1 MNLIKVFRNP
11 KLALILGVFF
21 MFISCNQD
29 EIITNDSLEF
39 ETKSLKSKVKEDN
52 DFSLLI
58 SKNIAFSKAFM
69 KKLHDKALLNKK
81 NFLFKNLN
89 EKQIL
94 KELGMDKMFENHL
107 NEINQFIL
115 AIKNRHPNIN
125 ILKADDLSPIYEEI
139 KKGLNTTNNI
149 KHYILWINNKK
160 NPDKLDKLFIKNE
173 INKYFDINIDTKTT
187 QNIKKRENIITYWIN
202 TSQNSSI
209 KDILHTHI
217 FTKIIE

>member
-149 KHYILWINNKK
+149 KLLSRVDECDDQFESDFHTIHANY
-160 NPDKLDKLFIKNE
+160 DKAITWCTVLSLLTLGVGSPCYYYAVGSAITDMVVAI
-173 INKYFDINIDTKTT
+173 
-187 QNIKKRENIITYWIN
+187 ENHATCKAN
-202 TSQNSSI
+202 
-209 KDILHTHI
+209 L
-217 FTKIIE
+217 